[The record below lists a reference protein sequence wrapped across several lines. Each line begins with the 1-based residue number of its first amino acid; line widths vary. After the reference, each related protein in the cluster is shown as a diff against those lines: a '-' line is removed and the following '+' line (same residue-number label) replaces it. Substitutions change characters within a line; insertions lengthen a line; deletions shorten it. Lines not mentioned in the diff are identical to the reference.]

1 MRLTFEIK
9 EMAFSSS
16 DSLALTNDDS
26 LEHLL
31 SELGL
36 TLLDGGKEHVTD
48 GTSGEAIELGTDA
61 SASDHVQILG
71 SSVIGAVHDRSDWQR
86 VGNLQLDTVASSSC
100 YTLK

>member
-1 MRLTFEIK
+1 
-9 EMAFSSS
+9 MAFSPA
-16 DSLALTNDDS
+16 DRLALTDDHS
-26 LEHLL
+26 LKHLL
-31 SELGL
+31 PKLGL

-48 GTSGEAIELGTDA
+48 GTSREAIELGTDA

>member
-1 MRLTFEIK
+1 MIVTFEVKIV
-9 EMAFSSS
+9 AFPSAICF
-16 DSLALTNDDS
+16 SLADDHG